1 VTPAEAAR
9 DLLASAGRRGL
20 TVAVAE
26 SLTGGMVSS
35 ALVGEPGASAVLVGA
50 VVCYA
55 TRLKAQVL
63 GVSQERLEATG
74 PVDGEVARQMARGVA
89 RVLGADVGLATTG
102 VAGPGPSGGHVP
114 GEVYVA
120 AWGPWGTVVDALRL
134 EGDRLGRLGVRQ
146 ASATAVLRLA
156 LAQIRALEK
165 METQDTT

>member
-1 VTPAEAAR
+1 
-9 DLLASAGRRGL
+9 
-20 TVAVAE
+20 
-26 SLTGGMVSS
+26 M
-35 ALVGEPGASAVLVGA
+35 
-50 VVCYA
+50 
-55 TRLKAQVL
+55 
-63 GVSQERLEATG
+63 
-74 PVDGEVARQMARGVA
+74 DGEVARQMARGVA

-102 VAGPGPSGGHVP
+102 VAGPGPSGGHAP

>member
-1 VTPAEAAR
+1 MTPAEAAR

-89 RVLGADVGLATTG
+89 RVLVADVGLRTSTTTADALG
-102 VAGPGPSGGHVP
+102 SWPGRVLCGSSAAM
-114 GEVYVA
+114 VA
-120 AWGPWGTVVDALRL
+120 AGIVSEAVSRLRPA
-134 EGDRLGRLGVRQ
+134 GSRRR
-146 ASATAVLRLA
+146 
-156 LAQIRALEK
+156 
-165 METQDTT
+165 

>member
-1 VTPAEAAR
+1 MTPAEAAR
-9 DLLASAGRRGL
+9 DLLASAGQRGL

-102 VAGPGPSGGHVP
+102 VAGPGPSGGHPP

-134 EGDRLGRLGVRQ
+134 EGDRLGLRQ